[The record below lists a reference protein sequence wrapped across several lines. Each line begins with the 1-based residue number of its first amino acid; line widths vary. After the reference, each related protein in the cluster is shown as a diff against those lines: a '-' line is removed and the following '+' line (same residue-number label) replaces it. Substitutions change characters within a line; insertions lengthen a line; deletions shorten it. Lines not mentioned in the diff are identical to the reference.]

1 MRQNFRNV
9 QNMKILNV
17 LQMKFVFMVNVNV
30 SQTIGLKIMN
40 VNILNAKMIVNVTTM
55 IRNGKAIQTVYVF
68 VRGFQVKI
76 TLTKDVKV
84 L

>member
-1 MRQNFRNV
+1 
-9 QNMKILNV
+9 
-17 LQMKFVFMVNVNV
+17 MVNVNV

-68 VRGFQVKI
+68 VRDFQVKI